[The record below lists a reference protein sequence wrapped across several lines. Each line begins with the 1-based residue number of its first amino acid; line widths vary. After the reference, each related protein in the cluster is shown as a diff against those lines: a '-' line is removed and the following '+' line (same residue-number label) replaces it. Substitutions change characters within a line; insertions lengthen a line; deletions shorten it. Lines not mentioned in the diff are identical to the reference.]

1 MHTQL
6 CVYIIYIYICT
17 NPCLAT
23 SWINGPFKGRL
34 RGAVQPLL
42 QKGPGRTGRLPLG
55 EKCPGLSQIFGCFF
69 LTNVGNTMP

>member
-1 MHTQL
+1 M
-6 CVYIIYIYICT
+6 CIYNIYICT

-23 SWINGPFKGRL
+23 SWINGPFTGRL

-42 QKGPGRTGRLPLG
+42 PKGPGRTGRLPLG